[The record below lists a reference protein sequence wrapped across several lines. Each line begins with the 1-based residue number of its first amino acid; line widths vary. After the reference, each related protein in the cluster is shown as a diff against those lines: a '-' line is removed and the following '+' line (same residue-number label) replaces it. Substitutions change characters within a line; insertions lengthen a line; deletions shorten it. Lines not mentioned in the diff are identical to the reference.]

1 MLHLLLSPP
10 KNRGNNDYGN
20 TAKFAQTF
28 SPTKVSAI
36 QIVCMYITGQA
47 DPFVLPR
54 LSTKVVQQG
63 AEGGG
68 GRRGVCGVLTG
79 TPPERELPGHC
90 WVVRTSE
97 SVAESRL
104 GGGRRGNNRRKRY
117 LEKYSYNYST
127 TRSQYMTVSFVFGII
142 HILYVYIY

>member
-1 MLHLLLSPP
+1 MLHLSPP

-20 TAKFAQTF
+20 TAKIANVFTHESLWYLYLLF
-28 SPTKVSAI
+28 
-36 QIVCMYITGQA
+36 YITGQA

-54 LSTKVVQQG
+54 FSTKVVQQG

-104 GGGRRGNNRRKRY
+104 GGRRRGNNRRKRY
-117 LEKYSYNYST
+117 LETYSYN
-127 TRSQYMTVSFVFGII
+127 II
-142 HILYVYIY
+142 VPHIHNT